1 MSVCIYHLITTI
13 TIIIIMYVET
23 HDSIKSKWFNFW
35 NLIMYYRTSINKQ
48 KKKTLKLKL
57 KNT

>member
-48 KKKTLKLKL
+48 KKKL
-57 KNT
+57 

>member
-23 HDSIKSKWFNFW
+23 HDSIKSKWFNFE
-35 NLIMYYRTSINKQ
+35 I
-48 KKKTLKLKL
+48 
-57 KNT
+57 